1 MRSGVLL
8 LGATTIALVAS
19 GAANAAD
26 LEPEVKLPAAVWNW
40 SGGYIGGHVGGGF
53 GRTSFSNPYGPS
65 IYGGSVDTP
74 TFLAGGQIGYNWQK
88 NGWVFGVELDAS
100 GAVSDGTNT
109 CLASSG
115 FVVSA
120 NCKAGPNVF
129 ATATGRVGYTFGASG
144 GTLAYLKGGV
154 AWQNNQGDVV
164 NNYEGRQLP
173 QQKTHFDYGRFGGII
188 GVGVEQALTSAWS
201 VTAEYDYLHFGGP
214 SVATPATVQ
223 DPPLSILPGN
233 TTSLS
238 SNYHVGKI
246 GLNYHFGADP
256 WTAQWSGAPLYAKA
270 PAGAPPI
277 AYTTGWSFE
286 GGSRLWLS
294 RGRFQ
299 WDNSAMPYG
308 WPLDPSILGSRLTY
322 HGLDGLSGELFG
334 RADSPW
340 GVFLKGNIG
349 LGRFDKGNMNDED
362 WSLPPSHSGTIT
374 PYVNTV
380 SGQGNGRF
388 SYYTADAGYDFLR
401 GANYKVG
408 GFIGWTY
415 YDQSSDSTGCVE
427 TVNPRRPC
435 LARGDDRIVGS
446 QNTQWNAPRIGL
458 SAETMLT
465 DGWRLNTDVAYLPWT
480 DFKGRDNHLLRHE
493 TTFAEQRGDGG
504 GGVQVE
510 GVLSYFFTKNFSVG
524 VGGRYWA
531 MWTKRRGEVICNG
544 SDSKCTGAPP
554 AFARFSMER
563 WGTFFQASYKFD

>member
-1 MRSGVLL
+1 MRSGALL

-19 GAANAAD
+19 GAGNAAD
-26 LEPEVKLPAAVWNW
+26 FEPEVKLPAAVWNW
-40 SGGYIGGHVGGGF
+40 SGGYIGGHVGGGY

-65 IYGGSVDTP
+65 IYGGIVDTP

-100 GAVSDGTNT
+100 SAVSDGTNT

-120 NCKAGPNVF
+120 NCKAGTNVF

-144 GTLAYLKGGV
+144 GTLAYLKGGA
-154 AWQNNQGDVV
+154 AWQNNQGDVI
-164 NNYEGRQLP
+164 NNYEGGLVP
-173 QQKTHFDYGRFGGII
+173 QEKTHFDYGRIGSII
-188 GVGVEQALTSAWS
+188 GLGVEQALTPAWS
-201 VTAEYDYLHFGGP
+201 VTAEYDYLNFRGP
-214 SVATPATVQ
+214 SVATPPTVQ
-223 DPPLSILPGN
+223 GPPFAIVPAN
-233 TTSLS
+233 TTSPS
-238 SNYHVGKI
+238 SNYHIGKI

-256 WTAQWSGAPLYAKA
+256 WTAQWSYVPQYAKA
-270 PAGAPPI
+270 PVGAPPI
-277 AYTTGWSFE
+277 AYSDGWSFE

-299 WDNSAMPYG
+299 WDHSVAPYL
-308 WPLDPSILGSRLTY
+308 PLDPSVLVSRLTY

-334 RADSPW
+334 RVDSPW

-349 LGRFDKGNMNDED
+349 LGRFDRGNINNED
-362 WSLPPSHSGTIT
+362 WLADRKLSYINNASR
-374 PYVNTV
+374 
-380 SGQGNGRF
+380 QRNGRF
-388 SYYTADAGYDFLR
+388 TYFTADSGYDFLR

-415 YDQSSDSTGCVE
+415 YEQSSDSIGC
-427 TVNPRRPC
+427 TQIAHPRYTCPANP
-435 LARGDDRIVGS
+435 DTIIGS
-446 QNTQWNAPRIGL
+446 QNTQWNAPRVGL
-458 SAETMLT
+458 SAETMFT
-465 DGWRLNTDVAYLPWT
+465 QRWRLNTDVAYLPWT
-480 DFKGRDNHLLRHE
+480 DFKGRDHHLLRDK
-493 TTFAEQRGDGG
+493 TTFDEQRGNGG

-531 MWTKRRGEVICNG
+531 MWTKRLG
-544 SDSKCTGAPP
+544 DSLCSSSGCVGDP
-554 AFARFSMER
+554 AIFAKYSMER